1 MKRFI
6 LVALFVMGSCLSS
19 AEAGGAGDIT
29 SRVFFDIDIDGE
41 ASGRIGEILF
51 VNLLL
56 FRIWFVWR

>member
-1 MKRFI
+1 
-6 LVALFVMGSCLSS
+6 MGSCLSS